1 MKKFILLILS
11 GLVSG
16 TLGYYLV
23 TRSQWA
29 DWQRMIFQLNPVY
42 LIGYLSLYTG
52 GLYARTFR
60 YRLLLKSAQT
70 QNLPSFGGLFL
81 VSSVRNMLVDLLPAR
96 TGSLSYIVLL
106 NKAFKVDLSP
116 CLTSFT
122 YSFLFDLLAMG
133 PLLAMAILAESL
145 TSHKNYPWLWGI
157 AVVILLAAL
166 GIILFLGPLIQFVSQ
181 WSSHQDHRWKHYSWA
196 RTMDQQFQSLG
207 QSFLTLKQAQ
217 IFWPTLGLS
226 LLIRAI
232 KYLSL
237 YLLLSAVI
245 KAQYGIGFHLPFWVV
260 LLGLVGSEA
269 AAGLPISGLAGFGFY
284 EGVLGAVLSTQ
295 GIHPSQAVLVSF
307 AMHLLT
313 QMVDYSLG
321 GGALLVILMK
331 VMGKRRQ

>member
-1 MKKFILLILS
+1 MKKIILLILS

-42 LIGYLSLYTG
+42 LIWYLSLYAG

-181 WSSHQDHRWKHYSWA
+181 WSSRQDHRWKHYSWA

-313 QMVDYSLG
+313 QIVDYSLG